1 MGRGAAAPSYDCTRC
16 GACCQNP
23 DDNVAEGYT
32 FYLAIEDGAPLLRDA
47 KLVSRLVMHDAD
59 GKPHLRLESNG
70 RCLALRGKIGR
81 QAVCTIYD
89 VRPQG
94 CRKLQ
99 PGDARCEQA
108 RRERGVGG

>member
-1 MGRGAAAPSYDCTRC
+1 MSAASYDCTRC

-23 DDNVAEGYT
+23 DDNVAEGYIY
-32 FYLAIEDGAPLLRDA
+32 YLAIERGAPLLSDA
-47 KLVSRLVMHDAD
+47 KLVRRLVMYD
-59 GKPHLRLESNG
+59 GEKAPHLRLEANG
-70 RCLALRGKIGR
+70 RCLALRGKIG
-81 QAVCTIYD
+81 QKAVCSMYD

-108 RRERGVGG
+108 RRERGLAR